1 MEQSLTHRLR
11 MESSGVDAATTREG
25 LDSLSLDFEER
36 AITGLFVY
44 DYVYVYE
51 RFGVEVS
58 DGLTVPVSRW
68 NDPQFDAEKSIGRRG
83 DSCTSKSN
91 SPVGTQAAASRNGPS
106 WGPTVFSD
114 PYFVSNIFETLV
126 LRNLFS
132 KSKRGNLIAVNYD
145 YLLTS
150 LDFKKK

>member
-11 MESSGVDAATTREG
+11 IESSGVETGTTREG
-25 LDSLSLDFEER
+25 LDSLSLDFEVR

-51 RFGVEVS
+51 RFRVEVS

-83 DSCTSKSN
+83 DSCASKSN

-126 LRNLFS
+126 PRNPFL
-132 KSKRGNLIAVNYD
+132 KSKRRKFIAVNYD

>member
-25 LDSLSLDFEER
+25 LDSLSLDFEVR

-44 DYVYVYE
+44 DYVYE
-51 RFGVEVS
+51 RFRVEVS
-58 DGLTVPVSRW
+58 VGLSLRLSRW

-83 DSCTSKSN
+83 DSCASKSN
-91 SPVGTQAAASRNGPS
+91 SPVGTQAAASRNGPRA

-126 LRNLFS
+126 PRNPFL
-132 KSKRGNLIAVNYD
+132 KSKRRKFIAVNYD

-150 LDFKKK
+150 VDFNKK